1 MFLKGTTVPAISF
14 RYGGKDISISDS
26 YEDKAT
32 GLRVTVETKRFK
44 DHPHAIDWVAYFEN
58 HGNADTPVI
67 ENILPL
73 DLTAPMAD
81 KEKLTLHH
89 AKGSSCHID
98 DFIPRATELGLNAW
112 PRTNRITL
120 APLYGR
126 SSNGTLPFMNLQH
139 AGGGMAIAIGWSGQW
154 SATFE
159 RTAEGVHVTAGMERT
174 HLSLR
179 PGEKIR
185 TPRILL
191 VQWEGDDAEIGNNA
205 LRRVMIDHYLPRI
218 DGKLVMPPAAQC
230 IQGYYYLT
238 GKAGEELEYRAGDSR
253 QGRHHRLLAR
263 CVLVRQHGGRQGGLV
278 RAGGLVGGQS

>member
-1 MFLKGTTVPAISF
+1 MFLKGATVPAISF

-126 SSNGTLPFMNLQH
+126 SSNGTLPFMNLQ
-139 AGGGMAIAIGWSGQW
+139 
-154 SATFE
+154 
-159 RTAEGVHVTAGMERT
+159 RR
-174 HLSLR
+174 R
-179 PGEKIR
+179 R
-185 TPRILL
+185 
-191 VQWEGDDAEIGNNA
+191 DGN
-205 LRRVMIDHYLPRI
+205 R
-218 DGKLVMPPAAQC
+218 
-230 IQGYYYLT
+230 
-238 GKAGEELEYRAGDSR
+238 
-253 QGRHHRLLAR
+253 HRL
-263 CVLVRQHGGRQGGLV
+263 VGTMVGDV
-278 RAGGLVGGQS
+278 RAHSRGRACDGGHGADPPVAAARREDSHPANPAGPVGR